1 MSLFKRGTTWWV
13 RFTAPNGQQV
23 RRSAQTA
30 NKQQAQ
36 EFHDQLKSEC
46 WRVAKLGETP
56 RYKWQ
61 QAVERWLLEKNGE
74 KVTLHDDRNHL
85 RWLHAHLYDL
95 YLDEINR
102 DTIERITLARLKEG
116 VSHATVNRLLAA
128 LRAILRRAE
137 HDWEWLNK
145 APHIRL
151 LPEPKKRVR
160 WLTQQET
167 QRLLSVLPEY
177 LAEMVRFSLGTG
189 LRESNVTDLQ
199 WSQVDLQ
206 RQCAWIHPDQAKAR
220 KAIPVPLNSDALA
233 VIERQR
239 GKHPVYVF
247 SYQGKKVRNGNNHTW
262 RKALKQAGIENFRWH
277 DLRHTWASWHIQRGT
292 PLHVLQEL
300 GGWSGPEMVQRY
312 AHLSADH
319 LKAYAD
325 RLAEPLGRLAQN

>member
-1 MSLFKRGTTWWV
+1 MSLFKRGNTWWV

-36 EFHDQLKSEC
+36 EFHDKLKSEC
-46 WRVAKLGETP
+46 WRVAKLGEVP
-56 RYKWQ
+56 RYTWQ
-61 QAVERWLLEKNGE
+61 QAVERWLLEKDGE

-85 RWLHAHLYDL
+85 RWLHEHLYDL

-102 DTIERITLARLKEG
+102 DTIDRITLARLKEG
-116 VSHATVNRLLAA
+116 VSHATVNRLLAVV
-128 LRAILRRAE
+128 RAILKRAE
-137 HDWEWLNK
+137 RDWEWLNK
-145 APHIRL
+145 APHVRL

-160 WLTQQET
+160 WLTQQEAK
-167 QRLLSVLPEY
+167 RLLNMLPEY
-177 LAEMVRFSLGTG
+177 LAEMVRFTLATG

-199 WSQVDLQ
+199 WSQVDLE

-220 KAIPVPLNSDALA
+220 KAIPVPLNSDASA
-233 VIERQR
+233 VVERQYGR
-239 GKHPVYVF
+239 HSVFVF

-262 RKALKQAGIENFRWH
+262 RKVLKQAGIENFRWH

-325 RLAEPLGRLAQN
+325 RLAEPLSD